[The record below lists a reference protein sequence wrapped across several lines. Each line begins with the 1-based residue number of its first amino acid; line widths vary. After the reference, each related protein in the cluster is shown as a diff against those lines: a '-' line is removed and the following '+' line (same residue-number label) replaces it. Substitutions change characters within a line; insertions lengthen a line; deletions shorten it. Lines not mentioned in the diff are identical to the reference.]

1 MSPFTGYTRGWAVKS
16 ITNNQSQRGWHGE
29 EREDT
34 DAPPLWFRSGPR
46 SHAHTHAPPKH
57 FAVSER
63 NALSC
68 RRTSLTTF
76 NICTTTALIDPPLV
90 SNRYSLCRRW
100 ASRCRRN
107 PWLPPPVGTSLPEP
121 RGVEKYIYYKVQMNE
136 SGNKIWENKNKE
148 GYPRMG
154 VTSHIHGALIDE
166 FERSRRAAAAASGS
180 THWLTPSLRSGS
192 MRLDLHGN
200 TQGHASPC
208 LVRGRVEPLCVS
220 VCVRECACPMHGNYR
235 RCSLITTK
243 TLEFESKAFRGKQAA
258 VFNERRH
265 TSKVPN
271 RRKDRIKW
279 HTATV
284 THH

>member
-16 ITNNQSQRGWHGE
+16 IANNQSQRGWHGE

-46 SHAHTHAPPKH
+46 SHAHSHAPPKH

-121 RGVEKYIYYKVQMNE
+121 RGVEKIYITKFKWMNPE
-136 SGNKIWENKNKE
+136 IKFGKIKIK
-148 GYPRMG
+148 RD
-154 VTSHIHGALIDE
+154 I
-166 FERSRRAAAAASGS
+166 
-180 THWLTPSLRSGS
+180 
-192 MRLDLHGN
+192 
-200 TQGHASPC
+200 
-208 LVRGRVEPLCVS
+208 
-220 VCVRECACPMHGNYR
+220 REWAW
-235 RCSLITTK
+235 
-243 TLEFESKAFRGKQAA
+243 
-258 VFNERRH
+258 RH
-265 TSKVPN
+265 TSMG
-271 RRKDRIKW
+271 R
-279 HTATV
+279 
-284 THH
+284 